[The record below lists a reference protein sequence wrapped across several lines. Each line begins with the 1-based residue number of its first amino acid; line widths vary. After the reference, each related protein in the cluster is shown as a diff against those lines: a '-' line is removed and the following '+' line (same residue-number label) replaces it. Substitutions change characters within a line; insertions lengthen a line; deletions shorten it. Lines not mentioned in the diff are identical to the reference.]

1 MYDLFTIGFAESR
14 IFLYRV
20 LVIFPFAGYNGEGDF
35 NASYFEG
42 LPMDETEL
50 QECIQYIRSKYS
62 DRIIDKIFL
71 NADDDSVSVRCEYHV
86 PKPVAKMSGYYIGDP
101 SSWNKAKQAEFR
113 DSLPNPL

>member
-1 MYDLFTIGFAESR
+1 MAK
-14 IFLYRV
+14 
-20 LVIFPFAGYNGEGDF
+20 VILMQVIL
-35 NASYFEG
+35 EG